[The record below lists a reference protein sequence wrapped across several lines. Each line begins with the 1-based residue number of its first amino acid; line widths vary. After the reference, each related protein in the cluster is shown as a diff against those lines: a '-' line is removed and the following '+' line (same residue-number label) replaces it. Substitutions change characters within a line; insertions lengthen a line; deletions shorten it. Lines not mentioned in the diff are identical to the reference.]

1 MSEKIL
7 VPVLGESITEATV
20 SKWLK
25 NEGDKVEADEP
36 IVELETEDSAEDKEA
51 DAAVEN
57 VSEEE
62 EKKAKKED
70 ELEDYSKGVQKRI
83 ATLTKKMREQER
95 AANSAYEYAQ
105 SLQAENQKLKQSS
118 TQLNKNYLTEAQN
131 RLNSQRAQA
140 NAVLKNAYQEQD
152 WDKVTK
158 AQSILD
164 KITVEESRL
173 ANTTPVKVEQPTIYQ
188 NYQAPSQM
196 QASVQQPA
204 QPDPAAEDWAS
215 KNEWFGEDET
225 MNLAAFNIHRK
236 LVEEEGFDTS
246 DATYYDEIDKR
257 IRTEFPHKFSTGDEV
272 KSNGKMQQ
280 NVAPAGR
287 SDSSGR
293 KRQVKLSASEVQM
306 AKRLNVPLS
315 EYAKYIKR

>member
-1 MSEKIL
+1 MQE
-7 VPVLGESITEATV
+7 PQM
-20 SKWLK
+20 
-25 NEGDKVEADEP
+25 NEEIQQDPIEDGQ
-36 IVELETEDSAEDKEA
+36 IVELETEESSEDKEA
-51 DAAVEN
+51 QTSVED
-57 VSEEE
+57 VSVEE
-62 EKKAKKED
+62 EKQVKKED

-105 SLQAENQKLKQSS
+105 SLQAENQQLKQSS
-118 TQLNKNYLTEAQN
+118 TELNKNYLSEAQN

-158 AQSILD
+158 AQGILD
-164 KITVEESRL
+164 KITVEESKL
-173 ANTTPVKVEQPTIYQ
+173 ANTTPVQVEKPTTYQ
-188 NYQAPSQM
+188 NYQAPM
-196 QASVQQPA
+196 QQQAPVQQQA
-204 QPDPAAEDWAS
+204 QPDPEAESWAS

-225 MNLAAFNIHRK
+225 MTLAAFNIHRK
-236 LVEEEGFDTS
+236 LIEEEGFDTS
-246 DATYYDEIDKR
+246 DSTYYDEIDKR

-272 KSNGKMQQ
+272 KSNSKMQQ

>member
-1 MSEKIL
+1 MQEPQMNEEVQQDPIED
-7 VPVLGESITEATV
+7 GE
-20 SKWLK
+20 
-25 NEGDKVEADEP
+25 
-36 IVELETEDSAEDKEA
+36 IVELETEESSEGKEA
-51 DAAVEN
+51 EVVVEN

-62 EKKAKKED
+62 EKKVKKED

-105 SLQAENQKLKQSS
+105 SLQAENQQLKQSS
-118 TQLNKNYLTEAQN
+118 TELNKNYLSEAQN

-158 AQSILD
+158 AQGILD
-164 KITVEESRL
+164 KITVEESKL
-173 ANTTPVKVEQPTIYQ
+173 ANTTPVQVEQPTSYQ
-188 NYQAPSQM
+188 NYQAPIQQ
-196 QASVQQPA
+196 QAPVQ

-225 MNLAAFNIHRK
+225 MTLAAFNIHRK
-236 LVEEEGFDTS
+236 LIEEEGFDTS

-272 KSNGKMQQ
+272 KSNSKMQQ

>member
-1 MSEKIL
+1 MQEPEMNEELQQEPIED
-7 VPVLGESITEATV
+7 GE
-20 SKWLK
+20 
-25 NEGDKVEADEP
+25 
-36 IVELETEDSAEDKEA
+36 IVELEAEESSDDKESEVA
-51 DAAVEN
+51 IEN
-57 VSEEE
+57 VSEQEN
-62 EKKAKKED
+62 KQVKKED

-105 SLQAENQKLKQSS
+105 SLQAENQQLKQSS
-118 TQLNKNYLTEAQN
+118 TQLNKNYLSEAQN

-158 AQSILD
+158 AQGILD

-173 ANTTPVKVEQPTIYQ
+173 VNSKPVQVEQTTSYQ
-188 NYQAPSQM
+188 NYQAPIQQ
-196 QASVQQPA
+196 QAPVQQPA
-204 QPDPAAEDWAS
+204 KPDPEAENWAS

-225 MNLAAFNIHRK
+225 MTLAAFNIHRK
-236 LVEEEGFDTS
+236 LIEEEGFDTS
-246 DATYYDEIDKR
+246 DTTYYDEIDKR

-272 KSNGKMQQ
+272 KSNSKMQQ

>member
-1 MSEKIL
+1 MLEPEVNEEIQQESIEEGQIVEVEESSDEAANAAIEE
-7 VPVLGESITEATV
+7 VPV
-20 SKWLK
+20 
-25 NEGDKVEADEP
+25 
-36 IVELETEDSAEDKEA
+36 
-51 DAAVEN
+51 
-57 VSEEE
+57 EEV
-62 EKKAKKED
+62 KKEE

-105 SLQAENQKLKQSS
+105 ALQAENQNLKQSS
-118 TQLNKNYLTEAQN
+118 TQLNKNYLSEAQN

-140 NAVLKNAYQEQD
+140 NAVLKNAYQDQD

-158 AQSILD
+158 AQGILD
-164 KITVEESRL
+164 KITVEESKL
-173 ANTTPVKVEQPTIYQ
+173 ANTKPVAVEQPTNYQ
-188 NYQAPSQM
+188 NYQAPM
-196 QASVQQPA
+196 QQQAPVQQQA
-204 QPDPAAEDWAS
+204 KPDPEAEDWAS

-225 MNLAAFNIHRK
+225 MTLAAFNIHRK
-236 LVEEEGFDTS
+236 LIEEEGFDTS
-246 DATYYDEIDKR
+246 DPTYYDEIDKR

-272 KSNGKMQQ
+272 KSNSKMQQ

>member
-1 MSEKIL
+1 MQEPQMNEEVQQDPIEN
-7 VPVLGESITEATV
+7 GE
-20 SKWLK
+20 
-25 NEGDKVEADEP
+25 
-36 IVELETEDSAEDKEA
+36 IVELEAEESSEDKEA
-51 DAAVEN
+51 QASVED
-57 VSEEE
+57 VSAEE
-62 EKKAKKED
+62 EKQVKKED

-105 SLQAENQKLKQSS
+105 SLQAENQQLKQSS
-118 TQLNKNYLTEAQN
+118 TQLNKNYLSEAQN

-158 AQSILD
+158 AQGILD
-164 KITVEESRL
+164 KITVEESKL
-173 ANTTPVKVEQPTIYQ
+173 ANTKPVQVEQPTNYQ
-188 NYQAPSQM
+188 NYQAPFQM
-196 QASVQQPA
+196 QTPVQQQA

-225 MNLAAFNIHRK
+225 MTLAAFNIHRK

-246 DATYYDEIDKR
+246 DTTYYDEIDKR

-272 KSNGKMQQ
+272 RSNGKMQQ

>member
-1 MSEKIL
+1 MQEPQMNEKVQQDPIED
-7 VPVLGESITEATV
+7 GE
-20 SKWLK
+20 
-25 NEGDKVEADEP
+25 
-36 IVELETEDSAEDKEA
+36 IVELEAEESSEDKEA
-51 DAAVEN
+51 QASVED
-57 VSEEE
+57 VSAEE
-62 EKKAKKED
+62 EKQVKKED

-105 SLQAENQKLKQSS
+105 SLQAENQQLKQSS
-118 TQLNKNYLTEAQN
+118 TQLNKNYLSEAQN

-158 AQSILD
+158 AQGILD
-164 KITVEESRL
+164 KITVEESKL
-173 ANTTPVKVEQPTIYQ
+173 ANTTPVQVEQPTSYQ
-188 NYQAPSQM
+188 NYQAPIQQ
-196 QASVQQPA
+196 QAPVQ

-225 MNLAAFNIHRK
+225 MTLAAFNIHRK
-236 LVEEEGFDTS
+236 LIEEEGFDTS

-272 KSNGKMQQ
+272 KSNSKMQQ

>member
-1 MSEKIL
+1 MLEPEVNEEIQQ
-7 VPVLGESITEATV
+7 ESIE
-20 SKWLK
+20 
-25 NEGDKVEADEP
+25 EGQ
-36 IVELETEDSAEDKEA
+36 IVELEAEESSDEAA
-51 DAAVEN
+51 DAAIEEAPVEE
-57 VSEEE
+57 V
-62 EKKAKKED
+62 KKEE

-105 SLQAENQKLKQSS
+105 ALQAENQNLKQSS
-118 TQLNKNYLTEAQN
+118 TQLNKNYLSEAQN

-140 NAVLKNAYQEQD
+140 NSVLKTAYQDQD

-158 AQSILD
+158 AQGILD
-164 KITVEESRL
+164 KITVEESKL
-173 ANTTPVKVEQPTIYQ
+173 ANTKSVAVEQPTNYQ
-188 NYQAPSQM
+188 NYQAPM
-196 QASVQQPA
+196 QQQAPVQQQA
-204 QPDPAAEDWAS
+204 KPDPEAEDWAG
-215 KNEWFGEDET
+215 KNTWFGEDET
-225 MNLAAFNIHRK
+225 MTLAAFNIHRK
-236 LVEEEGFDTS
+236 LIEEEGFDTS
-246 DATYYDEIDKR
+246 DPTYYDEIDKR

-272 KSNGKMQQ
+272 KSNSKMQQ

>member
-1 MSEKIL
+1 MQE
-7 VPVLGESITEATV
+7 PQM
-20 SKWLK
+20 
-25 NEGDKVEADEP
+25 NEEIQQDPIEDGQ
-36 IVELETEDSAEDKEA
+36 IVELETEESSEDKEA
-51 DAAVEN
+51 QTSVED
-57 VSEEE
+57 VSVEE
-62 EKKAKKED
+62 EKQVKKED

-105 SLQAENQKLKQSS
+105 SLQAENQQLKQSS
-118 TQLNKNYLTEAQN
+118 TELNKNYLSEAQN

-158 AQSILD
+158 AQGILD

-173 ANTTPVKVEQPTIYQ
+173 VNSKPVQVEQTTSYQ
-188 NYQAPSQM
+188 NYQAPIQQ
-196 QASVQQPA
+196 QAPVQQPA
-204 QPDPAAEDWAS
+204 KPDPEAENWAS

-225 MNLAAFNIHRK
+225 MTLAAFNIHRK
-236 LVEEEGFDTS
+236 LIEEEGFDTS
-246 DATYYDEIDKR
+246 DSTYYDEIDKR

-272 KSNGKMQQ
+272 KSNSKMQQ

-306 AKRLNVPLS
+306 AKRLNVPLG

>member
-1 MSEKIL
+1 MQEPQMNEELQQDSIED
-7 VPVLGESITEATV
+7 GE
-20 SKWLK
+20 
-25 NEGDKVEADEP
+25 
-36 IVELETEDSAEDKEA
+36 IVELETEESAEDKEA
-51 DAAVEN
+51 DAVVEN

-62 EKKAKKED
+62 EKKVKKED

-105 SLQAENQKLKQSS
+105 SLQAENQQLKQSS
-118 TQLNKNYLTEAQN
+118 TELNKNYLSEAQN

-158 AQSILD
+158 AQGILD
-164 KITVEESRL
+164 KITVEESKL
-173 ANTTPVKVEQPTIYQ
+173 ANTTPVQVEEPTSYQ
-188 NYQAPSQM
+188 NYQAPM
-196 QASVQQPA
+196 QQQAPVQQQA
-204 QPDPAAEDWAS
+204 QPDPAAENWAS

-225 MNLAAFNIHRK
+225 MTLAAFNIHRK

-246 DATYYDEIDKR
+246 DTTYYDEIDKR

-272 KSNGKMQQ
+272 KSNSKMQQ

-306 AKRLNVPLS
+306 AKRLNVPLG

>member
-1 MSEKIL
+1 MQEPQMNEEVQQDPIED
-7 VPVLGESITEATV
+7 GE
-20 SKWLK
+20 
-25 NEGDKVEADEP
+25 
-36 IVELETEDSAEDKEA
+36 IVELETEESSEGKEA
-51 DAAVEN
+51 EAVVEN

-62 EKKAKKED
+62 EKKVKKED

-118 TQLNKNYLTEAQN
+118 TELNKNYLSEAQN

-158 AQSILD
+158 AQGILD
-164 KITVEESRL
+164 KITVEESKL
-173 ANTTPVKVEQPTIYQ
+173 ANTTPVQVEQPTSYQ
-188 NYQAPSQM
+188 NYQAPIQQ
-196 QASVQQPA
+196 QAPVQQQA

-225 MNLAAFNIHRK
+225 MTLAAFNIHRK
-236 LVEEEGFDTS
+236 LIEEEGFDTS
-246 DATYYDEIDKR
+246 DTTYYDEIDKR

-272 KSNGKMQQ
+272 KSNSKMQQ

-306 AKRLNVPLS
+306 AKRLNVPLG

>member
-1 MSEKIL
+1 MLEPEVNEEIQQ
-7 VPVLGESITEATV
+7 EAV
-20 SKWLK
+20 DD
-25 NEGDKVEADEP
+25 GQ
-36 IVELETEDSAEDKEA
+36 IVELEAEEVSEDKETL
-51 DAAVEN
+51 AAVED
-57 VSEEE
+57 VSVEED
-62 EKKAKKED
+62 KQVKKED

-105 SLQAENQKLKQSS
+105 SLQAENSQLKQNS
-118 TQLNKNYLTEAQN
+118 TQLNKNYLSEAQN

-158 AQSILD
+158 AQGILD

-173 ANTTPVKVEQPTIYQ
+173 VNTQPLQVEQKTNYQ
-188 NYQAPSQM
+188 NYQAPI
-196 QASVQQPA
+196 PA
-204 QPDPAAEDWAS
+204 QAPNQSQAEPDPAAEDWAG

-225 MNLAAFNIHRK
+225 MTLAAFNIHRK
-236 LVEEEGFDTS
+236 LIEEEGFDTS
-246 DATYYDEIDKR
+246 DSTYYDEIDKR

-272 KSNGKMQQ
+272 KSASKMQQ
-280 NVAPAGR
+280 NVASAGR

>member
-1 MSEKIL
+1 MQEPQMNEEVQQDPIED
-7 VPVLGESITEATV
+7 GE
-20 SKWLK
+20 
-25 NEGDKVEADEP
+25 
-36 IVELETEDSAEDKEA
+36 IVELETEESAEDKEA

-62 EKKAKKED
+62 EKKVKKED

-118 TQLNKNYLTEAQN
+118 TELNKNYLSEAQN

-158 AQSILD
+158 AQGILD
-164 KITVEESRL
+164 KITVEESKL
-173 ANTTPVKVEQPTIYQ
+173 ANTTPVQVEQPTNYQ
-188 NYQAPSQM
+188 NYQAPM
-196 QASVQQPA
+196 QQQAPVQQQA

-225 MNLAAFNIHRK
+225 MTLAAFNIHRK
-236 LVEEEGFDTS
+236 LIEEEGFDTS
-246 DATYYDEIDKR
+246 DTTYYDEIDKR

-272 KSNGKMQQ
+272 KSNSKMQQ

-306 AKRLNVPLS
+306 AKRLNVPLG

>member
-1 MSEKIL
+1 MLEPEVNEEIQQ
-7 VPVLGESITEATV
+7 ESIE
-20 SKWLK
+20 
-25 NEGDKVEADEP
+25 EGQ
-36 IVELETEDSAEDKEA
+36 IVEVEESSDEA
-51 DAAVEN
+51 ANAAIEEVSVEE
-57 VSEEE
+57 V
-62 EKKAKKED
+62 KKEE
-70 ELEDYSKGVQKRI
+70 ELEDYSKGVKKRI

-105 SLQAENQKLKQSS
+105 ALQAENQNLKQSS
-118 TQLNKNYLTEAQN
+118 TQLNKNYLSEAQN

-140 NAVLKNAYQEQD
+140 NAVLKNAYQDQD

-158 AQSILD
+158 AQGILD
-164 KITVEESRL
+164 KITVEESKL
-173 ANTTPVKVEQPTIYQ
+173 ANTKSVAVEQPTNYQ
-188 NYQAPSQM
+188 NYQAPM
-196 QASVQQPA
+196 QQQAPVQQQA
-204 QPDPAAEDWAS
+204 KPDPEAEDWAG
-215 KNEWFGEDET
+215 KNTWFGEDET
-225 MNLAAFNIHRK
+225 MTLAAFNIHRK
-236 LVEEEGFDTS
+236 LIEEEGFDTS
-246 DATYYDEIDKR
+246 DPTYYDEIDKR

-272 KSNGKMQQ
+272 KSNSKMQQ

>member
-1 MSEKIL
+1 MPEPEMNEELQQPIED
-7 VPVLGESITEATV
+7 GE
-20 SKWLK
+20 
-25 NEGDKVEADEP
+25 
-36 IVELETEDSAEDKEA
+36 IVELETEEVSEDKEA
-51 DAAVEN
+51 VAAVED
-57 VSEEE
+57 VSVEE
-62 EKKAKKED
+62 EKQVKKED

-105 SLQAENQKLKQSS
+105 ALQAENQNLKQSS
-118 TQLNKNYLTEAQN
+118 TQANKNYLSEAQN
-131 RLNSQRAQA
+131 RLTSQRAQA
-140 NAVLKNAYQEQD
+140 NAVLKSAYQEQD

-158 AQSILD
+158 AQGILD
-164 KITVEESRL
+164 KITVEESKL
-173 ANTTPVKVEQPTIYQ
+173 ANSKPVVEQEQPN
-188 NYQAPSQM
+188 NYQTY
-196 QASVQQPA
+196 QQPMQQQQQQMA
-204 QPDPAAEDWAS
+204 QQQAKPDPEAEKWADE
-215 KNEWFGEDET
+215 NEWFGQDET
-225 MNLAAFNIHRK
+225 MTLAAFNIHRK
-236 LVEEEGFDTS
+236 LIEEEGFDTS
-246 DATYYDEIDKR
+246 VSTYYDEIDKR

-272 KSNGKMQQ
+272 KSNSKMQQ

>member
-1 MSEKIL
+1 MQEPEMNEEIQQE
-7 VPVLGESITEATV
+7 PVEDGE
-20 SKWLK
+20 
-25 NEGDKVEADEP
+25 
-36 IVELETEDSAEDKEA
+36 IVEVETEDKEA

-158 AQSILD
+158 AQGILD

-173 ANTTPVKVEQPTIYQ
+173 ANTTPVQVEQPTSYQ
-188 NYQAPSQM
+188 NYQAPSQV
-196 QASVQQPA
+196 QAPVQQPA

-225 MNLAAFNIHRK
+225 MTLAAFNIHRK